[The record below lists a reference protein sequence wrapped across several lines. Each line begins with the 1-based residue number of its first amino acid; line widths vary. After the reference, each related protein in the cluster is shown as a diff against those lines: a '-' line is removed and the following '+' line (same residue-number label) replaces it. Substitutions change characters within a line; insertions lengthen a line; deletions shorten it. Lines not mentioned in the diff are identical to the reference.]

1 MEAIMPIL
9 AFFAASSN
17 LFFIVAI
24 LAMFVRMYAASKGNL
39 RLLRIGSWAMLIASA
54 PLALVYSLVAI
65 LVPGQ
70 IMALLMAALWIWNT
84 WSAYQG
90 IRRR

>member
-9 AFFAASSN
+9 AFFAAWSN
-17 LFFIVAI
+17 LFLIVA
-24 LAMFVRMYAASKGNL
+24 LVAMFARMYAASKGNL
-39 RLLRIGSWAMLIASA
+39 RLLRTASWAMLIASA
-54 PLALVYSLVAI
+54 PLALVYGVVAV

-70 IMALLMAALWIWNT
+70 LMALLMAALWGWNT